1 MLRACKQ
8 AFLFLALLS
17 TRLHMSPAMTC
28 LLLFRSLLS
37 HRIFSDSPVCNSSP
51 RKIASVIG
59 SNISIICDVD
69 AFPEEVT
76 FQWWFSG
83 AMKNSQKQMISEHGP
98 TLNHRVKSNEDFGT
112 IYCQARNQVGW
123 QNQPCMFNI
132 HPGGN
137 HRKKERIVMYLLVCQ
152 KKNECIALEYRIT
165 RVM

>member
-1 MLRACKQ
+1 MPSLSIFSSSLRCCK
-8 AFLFLALLS
+8 
-17 TRLHMSPAMTC
+17 LHMSPAMTC
-28 LLLFRSLLS
+28 LLLLALSLS

-137 HRKKERIVMYLLVCQ
+137 HRQ
-152 KKNECIALEYRIT
+152 KGKNCNVLWKNEGSIRGCCGKPL
-165 RVM
+165 MP

>member
-1 MLRACKQ
+1 MHVRLIRPCQ

-17 TRLHMSPAMTC
+17 AAASSIC
-28 LLLFRSLLS
+28 LQQWHACFSSLSLS

-137 HRKKERIVMYLLVCQ
+137 HRQ
-152 KKNECIALEYRIT
+152 KGKNCNVLCF
-165 RVM
+165 V